1 MCIVIHKMQNPVHS
15 GLKTSLKEFPDLL
28 LSDECFPK
36 ESEKLLQ
43 LAFIILI
50 LSELNC
56 WPKFQLMMRP
66 IILLL
71 YYLQRMPSV
80 QISPLVNK
88 YYYATPVL
96 TTGGK
101 QDSKDITA
109 FSSFPHTVV
118 FLNSHNVTFY

>member
-1 MCIVIHKMQNPVHS
+1 MQNPVYS
-15 GLKTSLKEFPDLL
+15 GLKTRLREFPDLL
-28 LSDECFPK
+28 LSDERFPK

-66 IILLL
+66 IISLL

-80 QISPLVNK
+80 HWSIN
-88 YYYATPVL
+88 
-96 TTGGK
+96 
-101 QDSKDITA
+101 IIM
-109 FSSFPHTVV
+109 PHQCLPQGENRTVR
-118 FLNSHNVTFY
+118 T